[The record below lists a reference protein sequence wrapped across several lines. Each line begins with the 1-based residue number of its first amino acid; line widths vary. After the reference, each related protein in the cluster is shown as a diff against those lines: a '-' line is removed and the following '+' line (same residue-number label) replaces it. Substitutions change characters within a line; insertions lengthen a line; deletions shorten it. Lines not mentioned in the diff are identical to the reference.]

1 MKRQIRFGVFET
13 NSSSTHAV
21 AIMTEEEYQK
31 YKKGE
36 VLISRYGDVMTKEEY
51 EAEVKAE
58 KKKLLDKA
66 EYNWN
71 KYYKDDGRYYK
82 NIEEYKQS
90 LEEKETD
97 TEYNFDTDNMEVELA
112 EREIGGVKVHA
123 ISVYGYDG

>member
-21 AIMTEEEYQK
+21 AVMTDEEYQK

-66 EYNWN
+66 EDNWN
-71 KYYKDDGRYYK
+71 KYYKDRSHYK
-82 NIEEYKQS
+82 SIEEYKEA
-90 LEEKETD
+90 LEEEETD
-97 TEYNFDTDNMEVELA
+97 TEYNFDTDNMEVEHA
-112 EREIGGVKVHA
+112 EREVGGVKVHA